1 MTAPKMVAPRR
12 SFVDRALAVVGLA
25 RASTRQAP
33 RASVFRGAEFGR
45 LTQDWFSRILSAD
58 QEIKSDFRRLR
69 GVARAL
75 VRDNAFASRY
85 VHLLAENVVGPN
97 GILLQAQAKNTRGTL
112 NLALNQ
118 KIEDAWAEWSRPENA
133 SVDGRLSWVDLQT
146 LAVQSLP
153 QDGEVLI
160 RIVRGA
166 DNPFHFALQLL
177 DPDLLDHE
185 YTIYAG
191 SSPTGN
197 DIIMGVEVDRWFKPV
212 AYWLWTS
219 HPSDPIRNRKRERV
233 SADEIIHLYR
243 VRRPGQTRGVT
254 WFAPVMFD
262 TEMLQGYQEAEIT
275 AARIGASNMAAVTY
289 DPEKGVGEID
299 GDLGDPAVRDGLP
312 MEVEPGRFLH
322 LNPGEGLVST
332 DFNHPSSA
340 FDPFTKAI
348 QRSQATGLNVAYSS
362 LTGDLTAVNY
372 SSIRAGLVA
381 ERDFYRSEQRWLI
394 SALHERVYRAWAPYA
409 ALGGYFSAAE
419 ARGTEKIVWQP
430 RGWKWV
436 DPLNDAQAAIMM
448 RKSGLT
454 SLTKLCAEQGI
465 DFEENL
471 EEIARENAL
480 AKTLGVVLEETGAKP
495 AKVTPGREPQD
506 PADTKDAPDGTV
518 GKPAG
523 VAPSLHLATG

>member
-1 MTAPKMVAPRR
+1 MIAPRR
-12 SFVDRALAVVGLA
+12 SLWDRALAVVGLERTA
-25 RASTRQAP
+25 TRAAP
-33 RASVFRGAEFGR
+33 RASVFRGAEYGR
-45 LTQDWFSRILSAD
+45 LTQDWFARILSAD
-58 QEIKSDFRRLR
+58 QEIKGDLRRLR
-69 GVARAL
+69 GTARAL
-75 VRDNAFASRY
+75 VRDNAFANRY
-85 VHLLAENVVGPN
+85 VHLLAENVIGPK
-97 GILLQAQAKNTRGTL
+97 GITLQAQAMNTRGGL
-112 NLALNQ
+112 NVALND
-118 KIEDAWAEWSRPENA
+118 KIEAAWEEWSQPEYA

-166 DNPFHFALQLL
+166 SNPFHFALQLL
-177 DPDLLDHE
+177 DPDVLDHE
-185 YTIYAG
+185 YTVYAG

-197 DIIMGVEVDRWFKPV
+197 DILMGVEVDRWMKPI

-219 HPSDPIRNRKRERV
+219 HPSDAMRTRKRERV
-233 SADEIIHLYR
+233 SADDIIHLYR

-254 WFAPVMFD
+254 WFAPVLFD
-262 TEMLQGYQEAEIT
+262 TQMLQGYQEAEIT
-275 AARIGASNMAAVTY
+275 AARIGASNMAAVTF
-289 DPEKGVGEID
+289 DPEKGTGAID

-322 LNPGEGLVST
+322 LNPGENLIGT
-332 DFNHPSSA
+332 EFNHPSTA
-340 FDPFTKAI
+340 FDPFTKSI

-381 ERDFYRSEQRWLI
+381 ERDFYRSEQQWLI
-394 SALHERVYRAWAPYA
+394 GVLHARVYRAWAPFA

-419 ARGTEKIVWQP
+419 ARGTERIVWEP

-465 DFEENL
+465 DFGENL

-480 AKTLGVVLEETGAKP
+480 AKSLGVTLEETGAKP
-495 AKVTPGREPQD
+495 ARVTPGREPQD
-506 PADTKDAPDGTV
+506 PADTQDAPDGTV
-518 GKPAG
+518 GKPAAA
-523 VAPSLHLATG
+523 VPSLRLTTG